1 MPKSKAQELALFA
14 QHLNSN
20 GNLNA
25 ITMSVD
31 GLVDVDTTTTAP
43 TNGQSLVWDGVNFV
57 PGAGGGGS
65 NTNEITEGSDNSVG
79 ESTFGAADGTNNL
92 YYTDARFDTRL
103 SAKNTGDLAEG
114 SNLYFTNERVDDRV
128 NQLLVA
134 GTNID
139 LSYDDANN
147 RYTINS
153 DNTGGYNLAN
163 NTTDNL
169 SEGSTNLYYTNAR
182 VDARIAS
189 NTGGSLDLSSKTTS
203 DLAEGTNL
211 YYTNARVD
219 THLNQSNPT
228 AGYVLSW
235 NGSDYAWIDNTGYT
249 AFNTDFDTR
258 LGTKSTDDLS
268 EGSTNKYYTDAKA
281 DARATLRI
289 NAATTDNI
297 TEGSTNLY
305 YSNARA
311 DARNTT
317 ILQDD
322 DTFASPSATNI
333 ASSESIKAYV
343 DSQVASKDNTDE
355 ITEGSTNLYYTNA
368 RADARISAASITAL
382 SDADQT
388 VRTTDNVTFNNITTT
403 GYIAGPASFT
413 IDPAAVGDNTGTVI
427 IAGDLQVDGTTTTIN
442 STTLDVDDL
451 NITVA
456 KGAANAGAAN
466 GAGLT
471 VDGAS
476 ATLTYVNP
484 GDNWAFNKA
493 LDMGANNITTTGKIL
508 YSNVYSALVDLPSAS
523 TYHGMFAHVHATGKG
538 YFAHGGSWIE
548 LANHS
553 QLANSSNWDTA
564 FGWGNHASAGYL
576 TSVPAQSF
584 ASLTGKPTTIS
595 GYGITDLNA
604 SIDSHINQSS
614 AGSNEILSWNGSDY
628 AWVAQTTGYGD
639 SNVDTHLN
647 TSTAS
652 TNEVLSWNGSDY
664 DWVPQSGGISLT
676 SLSVGT
682 EATAAGD
689 GAIAYNNSSGVFTYT
704 PPILSG
710 LSGDTDDIS
719 EGSTNQYFTS
729 ARVQAENL
737 GGSLAGTISDA
748 KMQYA
753 TSYSGTAVQGS
764 FFFDSLNAKVKV
776 YNGSAFVDAVPAG
789 GGGGG
794 GGATDA
800 NTTFRKYIYTTSSAT
815 NSVSGK
821 DDEVVTAGNFVEGYQ
836 YEIISTGTTNFTSI
850 GAANSNVGT
859 TFTATGT
866 GSGTG
871 TAGHVLNYATNGTEN
886 IEVFVNGIKQ
896 VEGAS
901 NDYVATSGTSINFV
915 SNFASG
921 DVVDIQ
927 VYELLTNSAYY
938 TKTQTYTQAEVN
950 SQITTAVGG
959 NLTLTGLTVDT
970 DTLKVDESNNR
981 VGIGTAT
988 PGATLHVEG
997 QTFIAG
1003 QIKRVT
1009 GLSFGPFGA
1018 ETSNFS
1024 GGIAGDLLNVGSN
1037 SGTHLKVNIGGSG
1050 AILRSSSGDEIRL
1063 LSNNSTTDN
1072 GIVVASDGNV
1082 GIGTETPLTP
1092 LHVMGNNGILID
1104 EQGNGDSQLYFGG
1117 ISGTDRTYLARSSND
1132 FFIWNV
1138 SSGDVKFGN
1147 NNAEKMRIDSNGKV
1161 GIGET
1166 SPQATLHL
1174 DTETSGLPRIRFD
1187 HQNASADVFE
1197 IGSGVDGVTNA
1208 GFSIKDVDA
1217 NATRLAID
1225 SSGTL
1230 LVGRTADGDSTVGAM
1245 IRGTG
1250 FIQSTR
1256 DGSLAAD
1263 FNRLTSDGDIIRFQK
1278 ASSPVGTIGYES
1290 SGLYV
1295 DGEASHA
1302 GVKLFASAIGPRQ
1315 NGADIDSTIDL
1326 GWSGGKFKDL
1336 YLSGGIQFDARSNK
1350 LDDYEEGTFTPTLVS
1365 EGATPITVGYGG
1377 TPGSQYTVGSYTKVG
1392 NTVHFQLT
1400 IDVDSYS
1407 GGQSSNNSIVVAGLP
1422 FTSSSYITLSNGGG
1436 PVVYT
1441 TGNNTNP
1448 SIGIVLGSQTNM
1460 RLYRA
1465 GAEIANQTGDFG
1477 ASSYL
1482 EIAGS
1487 YKTDS

>member
-1 MPKSKAQELALFA
+1 MPKSKAHELALFA

-43 TNGQSLVWDGVNFV
+43 TNGQTLVWDGNNFV
-57 PGAGGGGS
+57 PGAGGGGGGSS
-65 NTNEITEGSDNSVG
+65 NTNEVTEGTDNSVG
-79 ESTFGAADGTNNL
+79 ESTLGAADGTNNL
-92 YYTDARFDTRL
+92 YYTDARVDARIALQVGASLDL
-103 SAKNTGDLAEG
+103 SGKSTSDLSEGTNLYYTDARADARIAATTSDSVSEG
-114 SNLYFTNERVDDRV
+114 STNLYFTAERVDDRV

-134 GTNID
+134 GTNIG

-147 RYTINS
+147 TFTINS

-163 NTTDNL
+163 NNL
-169 SEGSTNLYYTNAR
+169 ADLGNVSATAPST
-182 VDARIAS
+182 
-189 NTGGSLDLSSKTTS
+189 G
-203 DLAEGTNL
+203 E
-211 YYTNARVD
+211 
-219 THLNQSNPT
+219 
-228 AGYVLSW
+228 VLKW
-235 NGSDYAWIDNTGYT
+235 NGSAWAPATDATAGGGGLDADTLDGQDGTYYLNYNNFTNTPTLFNGAFSSLTGRPTTISGYGITDAFSGAYADLSGKPTLFDNT
-249 AFNTDFDTR
+249 AFDTR

-297 TEGSTNLY
+297 SEGSTNLY
-305 YSNARA
+305 FT
-311 DARNTT
+311 NT
-317 ILQDD
+317 
-322 DTFASPSATNI
+322 
-333 ASSESIKAYV
+333 
-343 DSQVASKDNTDE
+343 
-355 ITEGSTNLYYTNA
+355 

-484 GDNWAFNKA
+484 GDNWAFNKP
-493 LDMGANNITTTGKIL
+493 LDMGSNNITTTGKIL
-508 YSNVYSALVDLPSAS
+508 YSNVYSAEGDLPNAG
-523 TYHGMFAHVHATGKG
+523 TYHGMFAHVHGTGKG
-538 YFAHGGSWIE
+538 YFAHAGAWIKLLDE
-548 LANHS
+548 SSSSTSNLSEGTNLYYTNARADARITLQVGAN
-553 QLANSSNWDTA
+553 LDLSSKSTSDLSEGTNLYYTDSRVDT
-564 FGWGNHASAGYL
+564 H
-576 TSVPAQSF
+576 
-584 ASLTGKPTTIS
+584 
-595 GYGITDLNA
+595 LN
-604 SIDSHINQSS
+604 QGS
-614 AGSNEILSWNGSDY
+614 AGSNQVLSWNGSDY

-652 TNEVLSWNGSDY
+652 TNEVLAWNGSDY
-664 DWVPQSGGISLT
+664 DWVAQSGGIALT
-676 SLSVGT
+676 SLSVGA

-689 GAIAYNNSSGVFTYT
+689 GAIAYNNSTGVFTYT

-719 EGSTNQYFTS
+719 EGSNNQYFTS

-821 DDEVVTAGNFVEGYQ
+821 DDEVVTAGNFVVGYQ
-836 YEIISTGTTNFTSI
+836 YEIISAGTTNFVSI
-850 GAANSNVGT
+850 GAANNNVGT

-901 NDYVATSGTSINFV
+901 NDYVATTGTSVNFV

-938 TKTQTYTQAEVN
+938 TKTETYTQAEVN

-988 PGATLHVEG
+988 PGAELHVEG
-997 QTFIAG
+997 DTFIAG

-1024 GGIAGDLLNVGSN
+1024 GGVAGDLLNVGSN

-1063 LSNNSTTDN
+1063 LSNNSTTVN

-1082 GIGTETPLTP
+1082 GIGTDNPIADLSIVDSATGT
-1092 LHVMGNNGILID
+1092 GIEIQPEIATD
-1104 EQGNGDSQLYFGG
+1104 ENRITNYDRAESAYKKFRLDASEHNFY
-1117 ISGTDRTYLARSSND
+1117 ISGTNKVTFN
-1132 FFIWNV
+1132 
-1138 SSGDVKFGN
+1138 SSGY
-1147 NNAEKMRIDSNGKV
+1147 V
-1161 GIGET
+1161 GIGTDAPTVGLDMYGSGNVSRIKLRDSSAHQLNIGLWDGSNHRIEGDANRPILIT
-1166 SPQATLHL
+1166 SYNSNGVQIGGSGANNMQVSTGGVDFMP
-1174 DTETSGLPRIRFD
+1174 TSSGAFNFKGGGGNQLSIKTAQYTGGSGTSIGTSNIQIVNSAFGALVFVAGYGNGQFCD
-1187 HQNASADVFE
+1187 LVYFGYNASPTIIAQQTIVGSPPTRYYT
-1197 IGSGVDGVTNA
+1197 GSGYA
-1208 GFSIKDVDA
+1208 LYL
-1217 NATRLAID
+1217 RY
-1225 SSGTL
+1225 SSGSLTTK
-1230 LVGRTADGDSTVGAM
+1230 VNY
-1245 IRGTG
+1245 
-1250 FIQSTR
+1250 IQSH
-1256 DGSLAAD
+1256 S
-1263 FNRLTSDGDIIRFQK
+1263 
-1278 ASSPVGTIGYES
+1278 
-1290 SGLYV
+1290 
-1295 DGEASHA
+1295 
-1302 GVKLFASAIGPRQ
+1302 
-1315 NGADIDSTIDL
+1315 
-1326 GWSGGKFKDL
+1326 
-1336 YLSGGIQFDARSNK
+1336 
-1350 LDDYEEGTFTPTLVS
+1350 
-1365 EGATPITVGYGG
+1365 
-1377 TPGSQYTVGSYTKVG
+1377 
-1392 NTVHFQLT
+1392 
-1400 IDVDSYS
+1400 
-1407 GGQSSNNSIVVAGLP
+1407 
-1422 FTSSSYITLSNGGG
+1422 
-1436 PVVYT
+1436 
-1441 TGNNTNP
+1441 
-1448 SIGIVLGSQTNM
+1448 
-1460 RLYRA
+1460 
-1465 GAEIANQTGDFG
+1465 
-1477 ASSYL
+1477 
-1482 EIAGS
+1482 
-1487 YKTDS
+1487 